1 MDRGWVFWR
10 RWRGGLG
17 WGSGRVVDL
26 GLSWLVQDGGSGT
39 LIEPRAFSGVGEGW
53 SS

>member
-10 RWRGGLG
+10 RWRGGWG

-26 GLSWLVQDGGSGT
+26 GLSWLVEDGESDI
-39 LIEPRAFSGVGEGW
+39 LIESKSVKWCG
-53 SS
+53 

>member
-10 RWRGGLG
+10 RWRGGWG

-26 GLSWLVQDGGSGT
+26 ELSWLVEDGESDI
-39 LIEPRAFSGVGEGW
+39 LIESESFKWCG
-53 SS
+53 